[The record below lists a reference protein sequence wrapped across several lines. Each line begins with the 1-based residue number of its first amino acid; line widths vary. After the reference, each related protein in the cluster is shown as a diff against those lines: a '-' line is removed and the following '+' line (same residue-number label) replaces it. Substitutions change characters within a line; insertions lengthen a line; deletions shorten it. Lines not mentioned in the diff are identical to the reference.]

1 MDGSNLRVKFVFI
14 NNVITCICKQKS
26 VRLKLV
32 VLISA
37 KPGDYPYFVRRTK
50 SHMIPVYLERTHRG
64 QRRITKI
71 RMIEGDIWAFT
82 DELKAYLEK
91 ENNMRLIFQ
100 INEFAQFVKI
110 KTDVVTLVRKWLYD
124 KGF

>member
-1 MDGSNLRVKFVFI
+1 M
-14 NNVITCICKQKS
+14 
-26 VRLKLV
+26 KLV